1 MKLTTPKNISLF
13 ISISVSLLAGIF
25 SLFSLAI
32 EDNNLWKY
40 LIIETLSIFIISYI
54 IVFLIIRQVLL
65 NKITPIY
72 KIIQQAGIPNLLD
85 DENFEDKNVI
95 EETNKDVVQWAKLK
109 TREIDKLRK
118 LEKYRREFLGNVS
131 HELKTPIFNVQ
142 GYISTLLDGG
152 LKHENINQKF
162 LERADQSINR
172 LISIVQDLESISKLE
187 SGELTLKKEN
197 FNILQLI
204 KDVFEL
210 QEMRAS
216 QKKIKLHVL
225 NIEKVIMV
233 NADRERINE
242 VLNNLIL
249 NSIVYGKEC
258 GETKIQIFDMGDD
271 VLVEITDN
279 GIGIEEK
286 YLSRLFER
294 FFRVDKSRSSEL
306 GGTGLGLAIVKHI
319 LEVHGQAIHV
329 KSTFGQGSSFSFTLQ
344 KANI

>member
-1 MKLTTPKNISLF
+1 MKLTTPKKISLF
-13 ISISVSLLAGIF
+13 ISIIVSLVAG
-25 SLFSLAI
+25 LFSVFSI
-32 EDNNLWKY
+32 CIGDSDLWKY
-40 LIIETLSIFIISYI
+40 LIIETLSVFIISYI
-54 IVFLIIRQVLL
+54 IIYLIIRQVLL

-72 KIIQQAGIPNLLD
+72 KIIQQAGIPNLLN
-85 DENFEDKNVI
+85 DENFEDKNII

-109 TREIDKLRK
+109 THEIDKLRK

-131 HELKTPIFNVQ
+131 HELKTPMFNVQ

-152 LKHENINQKF
+152 LKDETINQKF

-204 KDVFEL
+204 KEVIEF

-216 QKKIKLHVL
+216 QKTIIIQIL
-225 NIEKVIMV
+225 NPEKNIMV
-233 NADRERINE
+233 NADRERMNE

-249 NSIVYGKEC
+249 NSIIYGKES
-258 GETKIQIFDMGDD
+258 GETNIQIFDMDEN

-286 YLSRLFER
+286 YLPRLFER
-294 FFRVDKSRSSEL
+294 FFRVDKSRSSES

-329 KSTFGQGSSFSFTLQ
+329 KSTFGEGSSFSFTLQ
-344 KANI
+344 KTTH